1 MGLTSHRLSFQRLT
15 SEGMEYSEVD
25 LSSQVGFSEVDLLRG
40 GIADGELLKA
50 FLIFLHFDL
59 TEGLSPRT

>member
-25 LSSQVGFSEVDLLRG
+25 LSSQVGFSEVDLLG
-40 GIADGELLKA
+40 DASLEV
-50 FLIFLHFDL
+50 
-59 TEGLSPRT
+59 GLPMVSCLRPF